1 MPLLNLI
8 MMALF
13 HLIAARV
20 FLILSSIGFMSKLLI
35 LLGMLAIRVLSY
47 LIFRL
52 SAISSLPLKDIR
64 GESIQWRF
72 HLMVPP
78 SLLGHGI
85 PQSSYGMLRHG
96 QILPRVH
103 GLRVAFIQC
112 HFHPMGPS
120 SLLGQGTRSLI
131 CGTLLRGQ

>member
-13 HLIAARV
+13 HLIVARV
-20 FLILSSIGFMSKLLI
+20 FLILSSIGFMSRLLI

-52 SAISSLPLKDIR
+52 SAISLLPLKDI
-64 GESIQWRF
+64 GESIPCHF
-72 HLMVPP
+72 HLMGPS
-78 SLLGHGI
+78 SLLGQGI
-85 PQSSYGMLRHG
+85 AQSSCGMLRHG

-103 GLRVAFIQC
+103 DLRVAFIQWR
-112 HFHPMGPS
+112 FHPMGPF
-120 SLLGQGTRSLI
+120 SLLGLVTRSLI